1 MLLALSRE
9 FGRQGA
15 LCGNV
20 HIARDQFYASEHAVV
35 ATLNQG
41 YVLEWFV
48 PVLGEMNLNRYSIA
62 AAQPGL
68 AVERILNLSLPVPL
82 SGEQASIATFIE
94 RQTSDNSINKMRR
107 QIDLIQ
113 EYRTRL
119 ISDVV
124 TGKVDVRDVVGELPD
139 TDSITDPDV
148 DGTVHDGP
156 GIKDENQPH
165 VRTQDQAEEVTT

>member
-1 MLLALSRE
+1 MVVTSYGSTPILFEQQLLRFLVDATTNL
-9 FGRQGA
+9 
-15 LCGNV
+15 
-20 HIARDQFYASEHAVV
+20 DKAV
-35 ATLNQG
+35 AHT
-41 YVLEWFV
+41 
-48 PVLGEMNLNRYSIA
+48 
-62 AAQPGL
+62 
-68 AVERILNLSLPVPL
+68 
-82 SGEQASIATFIE
+82 
-94 RQTSDNSINKMRR
+94 RR
-107 QIDLIQ
+107 QIDLLK

-119 ISDVV
+119 IADVV